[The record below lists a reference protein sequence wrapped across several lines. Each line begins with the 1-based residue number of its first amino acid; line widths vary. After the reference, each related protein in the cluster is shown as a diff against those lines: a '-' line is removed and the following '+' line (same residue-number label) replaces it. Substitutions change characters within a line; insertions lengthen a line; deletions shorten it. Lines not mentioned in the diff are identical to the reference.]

1 MIVPGHPELSIDPE
15 VCEGKPVV
23 TGTKIRVSKV
33 VDMVDEGADI
43 ASILM
48 DFPSLTLSA
57 IEACL
62 SFVGE

>member
-15 VCEGKPVV
+15 VCDGRPVV
-23 TGTKIRVSKV
+23 AGTKIRVSEV
-33 VDMVDEGADI
+33 VDMVGEGAEI

-62 SFVGE
+62 SFVAE